1 MRRIFLLAALSLGA
15 CVNQGS
21 YTPTSEYP
29 PTPAVGQAK
38 YICDRVVYANMTH
51 IPVVDIARLGEH
63 GTVFDRCMM
72 DHGWLRT
79 ST

>member
-1 MRRIFLLAALSLGA
+1 MRSIFLLAALSLGA

-21 YTPTSEYP
+21 YTPTSEFP
-29 PTPAVGQAK
+29 PTPAVDQAK
-38 YICDRVVYANMTH
+38 HICDHVVYANMTH

-63 GTVFDRCMM
+63 GAVFDRCMM